1 MALRLRIRRTQTRK
15 RRRRKRK
22 VDKTTRR
29 GRRTRRAS
37 DWRAGPPG
45 GEGDMAEVDS
55 SDHAQPSFRINGILT
70 SDQRQ

>member
-22 VDKTTRR
+22 VDRTTRR

-45 GEGDMAEVDS
+45 GSLGEGDMNDGS
-55 SDHAQPSFRINGILT
+55 GQL
-70 SDQRQ
+70 